1 MIRCAIFAAIA
12 GLMLAGCGTTGE
24 PVIKTVSV
32 EMPTPVSCVPAEMP
46 SGPAPSLSAAQL
58 LAAPD
63 AAARYQLLAEFWTSA
78 SPDLAMLAGV
88 VEACRTVAP
97 PSPGDAQP

>member
-1 MIRCAIFAAIA
+1 MTRCAILATIPAIA
-12 GLMLAGCGTTGE
+12 GVVLAGCGTTGE
-24 PVIKTVSV
+24 PVVKTLSV
-32 EMPTPVSCVPAEMP
+32 DLPTPVACVPADTP
-46 SGPAPSLSAAQL
+46 SRPAPSLSAAQL

-88 VEACRTVAP
+88 VEACRTAAP
-97 PSPGDAQP
+97 GGARP